1 VCILGDEVTKD
12 FGISRVFI
20 LMILGRERV
29 RFDREKG
36 QTGILFDNRSHRQ
49 DCRRAT

>member
-1 VCILGDEVTKD
+1 VTKD

-20 LMILGRERV
+20 LMILGRERG

-36 QTGILFDNRSHRQ
+36 ETGILFDNRSPRQ
-49 DCRRAT
+49 DCRRPT